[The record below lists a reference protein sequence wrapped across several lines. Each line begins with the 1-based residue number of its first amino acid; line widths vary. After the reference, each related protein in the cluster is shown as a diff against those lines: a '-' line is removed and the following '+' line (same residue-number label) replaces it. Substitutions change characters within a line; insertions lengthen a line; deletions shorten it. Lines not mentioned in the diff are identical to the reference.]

1 MLSWWIDSLDFNKA
15 DNERSSTVVHDFKRH
30 KIKEIDGING
40 QNAMLGSQ
48 LNF

>member
-15 DNERSSTVVHDFKRH
+15 DNERSSTVVHDFNGN
-30 KIKEIDGING
+30 KIKGIYGING

-48 LNF
+48 